1 MSDATFGRT
10 AIAANLHKGHLV
22 VTIGEAQAYGGVV
35 KGAMTL
41 ANLDSGVNVEAQL
54 LFSGV
59 DLQSSL
65 GQLFGLHRIEGTGN
79 MSLVAEGSGNSVLG
93 VTRTLNGTAT
103 LVGQKGAL
111 LGIDVKQLLHRLERR
126 PLSTGGNFRNGR
138 TPFDKMTVSLK
149 IAHGTAKVEDMTIV
163 GPAVNVALAGSASI
177 PERDLDLTGTAALV
191 AAAEPGGHPFEL
203 PFVVQGPWDDPMMLP
218 DVEALIRRSRAAAP
232 LLNAA
237 REHNARDAVRSV
249 LERLT
254 GGGDAPSTPS
264 ADKAAPA
271 NAQAR

>member
-1 MSDATFGRT
+1 
-10 AIAANLHKGHLV
+10 
-22 VTIGEAQAYGGVV
+22 
-35 KGAMTL
+35 
-41 ANLDSGVNVEAQL
+41 
-54 LFSGV
+54 
-59 DLQSSL
+59 
-65 GQLFGLHRIEGTGN
+65 
-79 MSLVAEGSGNSVLG
+79 
-93 VTRTLNGTAT
+93 
-103 LVGQKGAL
+103 
-111 LGIDVKQLLHRLERR
+111 
-126 PLSTGGNFRNGR
+126 
-138 TPFDKMTVSLK
+138 MTVSLK

-191 AAAEPGGHPFEL
+191 VTAESGGHPFEL

-254 GGGDAPSTPS
+254 GGGDAPSVPS
-264 ADKAAPA
+264 ADAAAPA